1 MKLITKSLEK
11 KLPRLRETE
20 NQTDPMIIIKLFG
33 GSSFTWYLTEYEP
46 DTKMAFG
53 YVDLGDPDNAE
64 LGYFSITELESLRF
78 PPFGLG
84 VERDLWFDPKP
95 LSEIAYKKH
104 YDILNELE
112 EKVANANEVADH
124 NEISR

>member
-1 MKLITKSLEK
+1 MKLITKELEK

-20 NQTDPMIIIKLFG
+20 NQSDPMVIVKLFG
-33 GSSFTWYLTEYEP
+33 GSSFTWFLTEYDP
-46 DTKMAFG
+46 VSKMGFG

-84 VERDLWFDPKP
+84 VERDLWFDSKP

-104 YDILNELE
+104 YDISRELE
-112 EKVANANEVADH
+112 KRVANASKVAEH